1 MGVNRPETHSTLI
14 HEDLKKRDANS
25 LKIGKKN
32 LLFIAF
38 AVIVLQVADTVM
50 IWLMGSSQSS
60 TSQFSGDSF
69 MFTAAVFGICKG
81 IYDKFFSNK
90 AKVGVQEASIADEV
104 EEEALSEDEYH
115 QSATVVVDTM
125 KYKTW
130 THTKKSKQ
138 AEVSKYGGSEAIQSK
153 LDYSPINEAAGS
165 EATIW
170 LSSWLRAP
178 SLNPKAKKF
187 MPNCS
192 HWMSTLD
199 SGASVFVPQA
209 HVKKEEQML
218 KSEFGDEDAGSVVY
232 RSNRWLNEIGSQ
244 EKIQQKQNKQNK
256 QDKPML
262 SPAKDTS
269 KNSKFPV
276 YYIPEPPK
284 LQKAAWA
291 RKWQPKVK

>member
-1 MGVNRPETHSTLI
+1 MGVNCPETHSTFI

-90 AKVGVQEASIADEV
+90 AKVGVQEASNADEV
-104 EEEALSEDEYH
+104 EEESLSEDEYH

-138 AEVSKYGGSEAIQSK
+138 AEVSKYGK
-153 LDYSPINEAAGS
+153 PNNEAAGS

-192 HWMSTLD
+192 HWMSALD

-218 KSEFGDEDAGSVVY
+218 KSEFGEEDAGSVVY
-232 RSNRWLNEIGSQ
+232 RSNHWLNEIGSQ
-244 EKIQQKQNKQNK
+244 EKVQQKQNKQNKQNK

-262 SPAKDTS
+262 SPAKDTP